1 MRESTASLSE
11 HSSRPRWR
19 PDGPSIAVFV
29 LVTTYVVVLG
39 WLAVRQQARF
49 GTFGFDM
56 GIHDQGIWLLSQGE
70 RPFVTVRGLHYL
82 GHHLN
87 LVSLL
92 FVPAYWLGAG
102 PSFLFV
108 AETVFLGLGAVPV
121 FLLARDVVGGRWAP
135 VGPAAA
141 YLLHPTV
148 SWINWWHFH
157 PEALAITPL
166 LWSLW
171 FARRRRWWWF
181 SACIAFVL
189 STKEDLALAVLALGV
204 VLAVSALVAG
214 RREQAASPSSW
225 RPGAITAVVGLGW
238 YVLAMQVL
246 MQWFHGGGEAAHYV
260 QELYPRFG
268 DDALSIVLG
277 ILGRPSETF
286 SLLFDGERLRYYARL
301 LAPTGFVGLLG
312 FPMLVITGPQVAAN
326 ALSSLSTTYDA
337 RYHYSV
343 VPVAAVA
350 AASVWGLG
358 GLRRFGAVPLRV
370 GMVVLLVGAGVSHR
384 AWAVTPLGRPF
395 AEGYWLDARDRQ
407 ATFERA
413 MAAVPDDAA
422 VAATYFFV
430 PHLTHRRHVYEWP
443 NPWVAG
449 NWGFANRSPDDPR
462 VVDHLVIDEREG
474 QDPVL
479 LASLRTH
486 EFTDT
491 VFEED
496 GVVVARRPAR

>member
-1 MRESTASLSE
+1 M
-11 HSSRPRWR
+11 
-19 PDGPSIAVFV
+19 FV
-29 LVTTYVVVLG
+29 LVTAYVVVLG
-39 WLAVRQQARF
+39 WLTVRQQARF

-56 GIHDQGIWLLSQGE
+56 GIHDQGIWLLAHGE

-92 FVPAYWLGAG
+92 FVPAYRLGAG
-102 PSFLFV
+102 PTFLFV
-108 AETVFLGLGAVPV
+108 VETVFLGLGAVPV
-121 FLLARDVVGGRWAP
+121 FLLARDLVGGRWMP
-135 VGPAAA
+135 VVPAAA

-171 FARRRRWWWF
+171 SARRRRWWWF
-181 SACIAFVL
+181 GACIAFVL
-189 STKEDLALAVLALGV
+189 STKEDLALAVFALGV
-204 VLAVSALVAG
+204 VLALSALVEG
-214 RREQAASPSSW
+214 RRRSEPPSGPGPGSGPASGGEAGARASW
-225 RPGAITAVVGLGW
+225 RPGAITAAVGLGW
-238 YVLAMQVL
+238 YVLAMQVV
-246 MQWFHGGGEAAHYV
+246 MPWFHGGGEAAHYV
-260 QELYPRFG
+260 QELYPNFG
-268 DDALSIVLG
+268 DDAPSIVVG
-277 ILGRPSETF
+277 ILSRPGDTL
-286 SLLFDGERLRYYARL
+286 SLLLDGERLAYYARL
-301 LAPTGFVGLLG
+301 VAPTGFVGLLG
-312 FPMLVITGPQVAAN
+312 LPMLVVAGPQVAAN

-343 VPVAAVA
+343 VPAAAVGA
-350 AASVWGLG
+350 ATVWGLAV
-358 GLRRFGAVPLRV
+358 LRRFGAVALRV
-370 GMVVLLVGAGVSHR
+370 GLVAVVVGTGVSHR
-384 AWAVTPLGRPF
+384 AWAVTPLGRPY
-395 AEGYWLDARDRQ
+395 AEGYWLAERDRH
-407 ATFERA
+407 AAFERA
-413 MAAVPDDAA
+413 VAAVPDDAA

-443 NPWVAG
+443 NPWVPG

-474 QDPVL
+474 QEPAL
-479 LASLRTH
+479 LTSLRLN

-496 GVVVARRPAR
+496 GVVVLARPAAARRPAR

>member
-1 MRESTASLSE
+1 M
-11 HSSRPRWR
+11 
-19 PDGPSIAVFV
+19 FV
-29 LVTTYVVVLG
+29 LVTAYVVVLG

-56 GIHDQGIWLLSQGE
+56 GIHDQGIWLLSRGE

-102 PSFLFV
+102 PSFLYV
-108 AETVFLGLGAVPV
+108 TETVFLGVAAVPV

-135 VGPAAA
+135 VVPAAA

-157 PEALAITPL
+157 PEALAVAPL

-171 FARRRRWWWF
+171 FAGRRRWWWF
-181 SACIAFVL
+181 GASILFVL

-204 VLAVSALVAG
+204 VLAGSSLVQ
-214 RREQAASPSSW
+214 RRSW
-225 RPGAITAVVGLGW
+225 VPGAVTAAVGLGW
-238 YVLAMQVL
+238 YVVAMQVA
-246 MQWFHGGGEAAHYV
+246 MPWFHGGGEAAHYV
-260 QELYPRFG
+260 QELYPQFG
-268 DDALSIVLG
+268 DDAPSIVLAMVTD
-277 ILGRPSETF
+277 PSKTF
-286 SLLFDGERLRYYARL
+286 SLLFDGDRVSYYVRL

-312 FPMLVITGPQVAAN
+312 LPVLLVAGPQVVGN
-326 ALSSLSTTYDA
+326 ALSALSTTYDA

-343 VPVAAVA
+343 VPVAAVG

-358 GLRRFGAVPLRV
+358 LLRRFGAWPLRIGLV
-370 GMVVLLVGAGVSHR
+370 VVLAGAAVTHH

-395 AEGYWLDARDRQ
+395 AEGYWLGERDRQ
-407 ATFERA
+407 ETFERA
-413 MAAVPDDAA
+413 MAAVPDDAS
-422 VAATYFFV
+422 VSATYFFV
-430 PHLTHRRHVYEWP
+430 PHLTHRRLIYEWP
-443 NPWVAG
+443 NPWVPG
-449 NWGFANRSPDDPR
+449 NWGFANRSPDDPS
-462 VVDHLVIDEREG
+462 VVDYLVVDAFEG
-474 QDPVL
+474 QDAVL
-479 LASLRTH
+479 LDSLRSS
-486 EFTDT
+486 EFTET

-496 GVVVARRPAR
+496 GVLVVARSGATRPAR